1 VVIGAGSAGRVLAA
15 RLSEQPELRVLLLEA
30 GPDYPEVNDLPAELR
45 DGSRPAFT
53 HDWGYRSEP
62 GALGRTIDL
71 ARARVVGGLLSDQRD
86 VRPPRSSRRLRR
98 VGRVGLQGWAFDQ
111 VVADFGRLEHDHDF
125 PDRE

>member
-1 VVIGAGSAGRVLAA
+1 VDADVVVIGAGSAGCVLAA
-15 RLSEQPELRVLLLEA
+15 RLSEQPGLRVLLLEA

-71 ARARVVGGLLSDQRD
+71 ARVPLGFRLGRYGVSYSWGEAFRAGDERPTPRYAHPDHLGAETPAS
-86 VRPPRSSRRLRR
+86 PPR
-98 VGRVGLQGWAFDQ
+98 
-111 VVADFGRLEHDHDF
+111 
-125 PDRE
+125 P